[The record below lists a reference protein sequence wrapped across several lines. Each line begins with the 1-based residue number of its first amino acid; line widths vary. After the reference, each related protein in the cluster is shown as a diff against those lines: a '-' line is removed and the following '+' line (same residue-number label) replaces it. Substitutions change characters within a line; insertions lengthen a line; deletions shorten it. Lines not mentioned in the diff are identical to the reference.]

1 MATLVL
7 QYAGQALGGM
17 VGGPVGAAIGRAAGA
32 VIGNMIDS
40 SLLSKPADIE
50 GPRLDDL
57 QVQASSE
64 GAPIPRCYGRT
75 RLSGQVIWATRF
87 EEQISTTTSKSGGK
101 GGSSSRK
108 AKITEY
114 SYYANF
120 AIALAEG
127 EIGRVA
133 RIWADGKPLDHS
145 ALTMRVYTG
154 SQDQLPDSLISAK
167 EGAGNAPAY
176 RGLAYIVFERMPIAA
191 FGNRIPQLTFEI
203 FSPLDD
209 METRISGVNII
220 PGSTEF
226 GYHTAQII
234 SDLGSGITAAENT
247 HSYESVSDW
256 TSSMDDLAA
265 SCPNLKSASLVVAW
279 FGDDLRCGV
288 CNVKPGVEVA
298 VKTTRPGNWSVS
310 GISRANAHLV
320 SLSEGVPAF
329 GGTPSD
335 ASIVAAIKDIK
346 ARGWRAVFYPF
357 LLMDIPDGNTLPDPY
372 SGAAGQ
378 PVYPWRGR
386 ISCDPAP
393 GVPGTV
399 DKTAEANAQVS
410 AFFGTA
416 TAADFVISGEN
427 VIYSGPDEWSL
438 RRMVLHYAHLCKAA
452 GGVDAFLIAS
462 ELKSLSIIRD
472 SAAHF
477 PAIDAFVALAA
488 EVRSVLGPETKIS
501 YAADWSEYFGYH
513 PADGTGDVFFH
524 LDPFWASADVD
535 FIGIDN
541 YAPIADWRDGKNHLD
556 YLAGWKTPYDTA
568 YLRSQIAG
576 GEGYEWYYTDQS
588 ARDAQNRIPIT
599 DGAYAKPWVFRHKDL
614 KNWWSNAHYDRP
626 GGIENAA
633 PTPWMAQ
640 SKPIWFTETGC
651 PAIDKGANQP
661 NVFVDAKSSESARPH
676 YSTGARDDLMQRRYL
691 KAILQYWDRQS
702 EQYSSGSNPVSNIYS
717 LPMVDIDNVHIWAW
731 DARPFPA
738 FPLRDDIWADAP
750 NWQYG
755 HWLNGRLGA
764 APLDAL
770 VHALAAGS
778 DADVDASSLEG
789 LVDGYVIDRPLS
801 ARQAI
806 EPLALGYFFD
816 TVESG
821 DIIRFSHRKDAPIIN
836 VSSDDFVIKSEKSPA
851 WNFTRAQE
859 TELPA
864 SVRLSYIDL
873 MAGYRSAAVEARRQS
888 GQSAR
893 AARAELPLVMEQ
905 STARRMAET
914 WLQESWC
921 EREKAKFSLPP
932 ALLALE
938 PGDVVNFSCN
948 SRNHQIRISEIT
960 DALGRE
966 LQGSNADH
974 SLYNDV
980 PAVARTL
987 RTPVPKILGPVKLE
1001 FLDLPL
1007 LTGTETPHAGFLAA
1021 FANPWPGAVAVY
1033 RGPDDTAYDL
1043 NTVMEAPAAMG
1054 ETLWDFYSGPTA
1066 CMDYGNRLQLRLYGG
1081 ALQSVDELNLLAGAN
1096 IAAVAGSNNEWEI
1109 FQFSSA
1115 ELVASDTYE
1124 LSGLLRA
1131 QAGTESAM
1139 ADPVAAGARFVL
1151 LNGALQQLDMSADE
1165 IGLAFNYRYGPYT
1178 RDMGDAVY
1186 QDSVVTFSGA
1196 GLKPLSPV
1204 HIHARRDASSMDID
1218 ITWLRRTRLN
1228 GDSWVLEDV
1237 PLAEE
1242 SEVYEVNILDAGDA
1256 ILRSTRV
1263 TSPIFTYTSAMQTA
1277 DFGSNPA
1284 QITVEIAQISASYG
1298 AGSIK
1303 RAALHL

>member
-32 VIGNMIDS
+32 IAGNMIDS
-40 SLLSKPADIE
+40 ALLSKPTDIE

-87 EEQISTTTSKSGGK
+87 DEEISTSTSKSGGK
-101 GGSSSRK
+101 GGGARRK
-108 AKITEY
+108 SKITEY
-114 SYYANF
+114 HYYANF
-120 AIALAEG
+120 AVALAEG

-133 RIWADGKPLDHS
+133 RVWADGKPLDLS

-154 SQDQLPDSLISAK
+154 SNDQLPDSLISAK
-167 EGAGNAPAY
+167 EGTGNTPAY
-176 RGLAYIVFERMPIAA
+176 RGLAYVVFEHMPIAA

-203 FSPLDD
+203 FRLLDD
-209 METRISGVNII
+209 LETKISGVNII

-226 GYHTAQII
+226 GYHTAQITA
-234 SDLGSGITAAENT
+234 DLGSGATAAENT

-265 SCPNLKSASLVVAW
+265 SCPNLKSASLVTAW
-279 FGDDLRCGV
+279 FGDDLRCGL
-288 CNVKPGVEVA
+288 CNIKPGVEVG
-298 VKTTRPGNWSVS
+298 VKNTRPENWSV
-310 GISRANAHLV
+310 GGLSRADAHLV
-320 SLSEGVPAF
+320 SQNEGVPAF

-372 SGAAGQ
+372 SGAGSQ

-386 ISCDPAP
+386 ITCDPAP
-393 GVPGTV
+393 GVSGTV
-399 DKTAEANAQVS
+399 DKTAAATAQVS
-410 AFFGTA
+410 AFFGSA
-416 TAADFVISGEN
+416 TAADFVISGES
-427 VIYSGPDEWSL
+427 VTYSGPNEWSL

-477 PAIDAFVALAA
+477 PAIDAFIALAS
-488 EVRSVLGPETKIS
+488 EVRLVLGGATKIS

-513 PADGTGDVFFH
+513 PVDGSGDVFFH

-541 YAPIADWRDGKNHLD
+541 YAPLADWRDGQSHLD
-556 YLAGWKTPYDTA
+556 YQAGWRSTYDTT

-576 GEGYEWYYTDQS
+576 GEGYEWYYIDQS
-588 ARDAQNRIPIT
+588 ARDAQNRTPIT

-626 GGIENAA
+626 GGIENAF
-633 PTPWMAQ
+633 PTPWIAQ
-640 SKPIWFTETGC
+640 SKPVWFTETGC

-661 NVFVDAKSSESARPH
+661 NVFVDAKSSESSRPH
-676 YSTGARDDLMQRRYL
+676 YSSGARDDLMQRRYL
-691 KAILQYWDRQS
+691 KAITQYWDRQS
-702 EQYSSGSNPVSNIYS
+702 EEYSSGSNPVSNVYS
-717 LPMVDIDNVHIWAW
+717 LPMVDIENIYVWAW

-770 VHALAAGS
+770 VSILAADSG
-778 DADVDASSLEG
+778 AGVDASPLEG
-789 LVDGYVIDRPLS
+789 LVDGYVLDRPLS

-821 DIIRFSHRKDAPIIN
+821 DIIRFAHRKDAPVIN
-836 VSSDDFVIKSEKSPA
+836 VDSDDFIVKSEKSPA

-864 SVRLSYIDL
+864 TVRLSYIDL
-873 MAGYRSAAVEARRQS
+873 MAGYRSAAVEARRLAGHS
-888 GQSAR
+888 TR
-893 AARAELPLVMEQ
+893 TARAELPLVLDQ
-905 STARRMAET
+905 STARRMAEI
-914 WLQESWC
+914 WLQETWL
-921 EREKAKFSLPP
+921 EREKAKFTLPP
-932 ALLALE
+932 SLLALE
-938 PGDVVNFSCN
+938 PGDVVSFTCA
-948 SRNHQIRISEIT
+948 SRNYQIRISEIT
-960 DALGRE
+960 DTAGRE
-966 LQGSNADH
+966 LEGASAEH
-974 SLYNDV
+974 SLYGDV

-987 RTPVPKILGPVKLE
+987 RPPAPSILGPVIME

-1007 LTGTETPHAGFLAA
+1007 LAGNETPHAGFLAA
-1021 FANPWPGAVAVY
+1021 FANPWPGAVALY

-1043 NTVMEAPAAMG
+1043 NAVVEAPATMG

-1066 CMDYGNRLQLRLYGG
+1066 CMDYGNRLQIRLYGG
-1081 ALQSVDELNLLAGAN
+1081 ALQSVDELNLLAGTN
-1096 IAAVAGSNNEWEI
+1096 IAAIAGSNNEWEI
-1109 FQFSSA
+1109 IQFRSA
-1115 ELVASDTYE
+1115 ELVAADTYE
-1124 LSGLLRA
+1124 LSGFLRA

-1139 ADPVAAGARFVL
+1139 ADPVPAGARFVL

-1165 IGLAFNYRYGPYT
+1165 IGLAFSYRYGPYA
-1178 RDMGDAVY
+1178 RDMGDTVY
-1186 QDSVVTFSGA
+1186 QSSLVTFSGR

-1204 HIHARRDASSMDID
+1204 HIRARRDASSMDID

-1228 GDSWVLEDV
+1228 GDSWILEEV
-1237 PLAEE
+1237 PLAEDN
-1242 SEVYEVNILDAGDA
+1242 EVYEVNILDAGDA
-1256 ILRSTRV
+1256 VLRSTRT
-1263 TSPIFTYTSAMQTA
+1263 TSPAFTYTSAMQIT
-1277 DFGSNPA
+1277 DFGVNPA
-1284 QITVEIAQISASYG
+1284 QITVEITQVSASFG
-1298 AGSIK
+1298 PGSVG
-1303 RAALHL
+1303 RATLYF